1 MVALGYFRR
10 QKAGPVGGG
19 IMADLFKSS
28 VILLFWWEQKGA
40 VMDGTGPPEAEGSL
54 TLLEPRGPELLC
66 IPQAQLGP

>member
-1 MVALGYFRR
+1 
-10 QKAGPVGGG
+10 
-19 IMADLFKSS
+19 MADLFKSS